1 MRMQRVLILKFPYA
15 SAFGGGEQHTIQLVE
30 HLQKRGFV
38 FFFVGSCTV
47 LLEEFR
53 KRYWHAQRAHLG
65 KEPVSI
71 FGLVVFTLLLPL
83 EILVIFGILFY
94 YRFRHGVRVIYCL
107 SLGEKLLG
115 TMIAR
120 ILGMKVIWMEH
131 LMIERWLRQNP
142 YRPFYALWSRF
153 AHVIA
158 VSRAVKRTL
167 QEIGVRKQNIQV
179 IYNGV
184 DTDRFTPTPSTTRNV
199 IIGALTRMAP
209 EKGLDDLIR
218 AFALAHAK
226 CPGLQL
232 HLYGKENPALLLQ
245 ELAAKLHVSDAVLFK
260 GFISDP
266 RTVIPNF
273 RAIVMTA
280 HRRDSFGIAIAEAGA
295 MGVPAIASD
304 MEGFTEVIEDNK
316 TGRIFPRRNI
326 EKLLELLINV
336 YDHPETWKHYGNNAR
351 ARVVKYFSL
360 TRMIDEFEK
369 LFTSLY

>member
-1 MRMQRVLILKFPYA
+1 
-15 SAFGGGEQHTIQLVE
+15 
-30 HLQKRGFV
+30 
-38 FFFVGSCTV
+38 
-47 LLEEFR
+47 
-53 KRYWHAQRAHLG
+53 
-65 KEPVSI
+65 
-71 FGLVVFTLLLPL
+71 
-83 EILVIFGILFY
+83 
-94 YRFRHGVRVIYCL
+94 
-107 SLGEKLLG
+107 
-115 TMIAR
+115 
-120 ILGMKVIWMEH
+120 
-131 LMIERWLRQNP
+131 
-142 YRPFYALWSRF
+142 
-153 AHVIA
+153 
-158 VSRAVKRTL
+158 
-167 QEIGVRKQNIQV
+167 
-179 IYNGV
+179 
-184 DTDRFTPTPSTTRNV
+184 
-199 IIGALTRMAP
+199 MAP